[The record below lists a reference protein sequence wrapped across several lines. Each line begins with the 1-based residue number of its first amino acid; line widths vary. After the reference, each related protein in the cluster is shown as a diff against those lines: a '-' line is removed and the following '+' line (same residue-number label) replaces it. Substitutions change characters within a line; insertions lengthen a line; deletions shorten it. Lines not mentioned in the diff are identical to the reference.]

1 MFKISNILI
10 LFLGLFLG
18 YKIEKHDLYQ
28 GILAQFQY
36 RENKRLGVSEWH
48 DSKLTYSN
56 YSFGVPMY
64 LDKPYTDSIGD
75 KKLEDLRIIKIA
87 RHQKAN
93 INIESKYPITIYR
106 ITTSENHGLMH
117 DYEKT
122 NIKVKLLGVSSIH
135 DKVVKKEF
143 KPGKIVLA
151 PGGPV
156 SASPILFQLKDN
168 LNTKIIDI
176 FSNLQPGL

>member
-75 KKLEDLRIIKIA
+75 KKLEDLRII
-87 RHQKAN
+87 R
-93 INIESKYPITIYR
+93 
-106 ITTSENHGLMH
+106 
-117 DYEKT
+117 
-122 NIKVKLLGVSSIH
+122 
-135 DKVVKKEF
+135 
-143 KPGKIVLA
+143 VL
-151 PGGPV
+151 
-156 SASPILFQLKDN
+156 
-168 LNTKIIDI
+168 DI
-176 FSNLQPGL
+176 RKQTLI